1 MPQLVDSS
9 GVKWLQA
16 WKPPARIGAAPPE
29 PPRKEMPPG
38 LFTEAATLQP
48 VALLGIPL
56 PPMPLELWIFQAPES
71 FGGKGPLG
79 TEQPVSIAAVVA
91 PNWPRFWPAIAT
103 LASGEISPNT
113 GARNELPHAP
123 RMVKSSNGA
132 QLNATLGLLVPATSL
147 YWS

>member
-9 GVKWLQA
+9 GVKWLQP

-38 LFTEAATLQP
+38 VFSVLAQTL
-48 VALLGIPL
+48 ALPGMPL
-56 PPMPLELWIFQAPES
+56 PAELWTFQAPDPT
-71 FGGKGPLG
+71 GGKAPPLTG
-79 TEQPVSIAAVVA
+79 QPVSIRAVVA
-91 PNWPRFWPAIAT
+91 PRAPRFWALIAT

-113 GARNELPHAP
+113 GARKELPQAP
-123 RMVKSSNGA
+123 RMVRSSIGA
-132 QLNATLGLLVPATSL
+132 QLNATLGLLVPLTSL